1 MQMYEEV
8 LNRANKNEII
18 FYQTVIFN
26 SDEEIIPF
34 Y

>member
-18 FYQTVIFN
+18 FSETVIFN
-26 SDEEIIPF
+26 SDEEIISF